1 MARIRT
7 IKPEIWGDEK
17 FGMLATVDQLVY
29 IGLISNADDAG
40 RLVDS
45 VRSIDGLIWPYDES
59 RSARESIANLSRATL
74 IKRGVTASGQKVI
87 QIVGWKDHQKVDR
100 PNFKAALPPISV
112 LHNDLGDFDESL
124 ANQSRQDRESIATHT
139 YDQRPTTSDLR
150 PASETRA
157 RDPAE
162 EIDEFTLKAVRGLYG
177 YGGSEGTD
185 PVLVKAFDGE
195 VDRDRCLDIAVARFA
210 SERKP
215 YNARFFRSILSAV
228 IAEQSTNGVD
238 PHAETWADG

>member
-45 VRSIDGLIWPYDES
+45 VRLIDGLIWPYDES

-112 LHNDLGDFDESL
+112 FHNDLGDFDESL
-124 ANQSRQDRESIATHT
+124 ANQSRQDRESIATHI
-139 YDQRPTTSDLR
+139 YDLRPTTNDLR
-150 PASETRA
+150 PASDA
-157 RDPAE
+157 RDPVFGSL
-162 EIDEFTLKAVRGLYG
+162 DDLVVRSIKGLYG
-177 YGGSEGTD
+177 WEDQEGTD
-185 PVLVKAFDGE
+185 EVVWPKDSTPKA
-195 VDRDRCLDIAVARFA
+195 RQRCVAIAVQRL
-210 SERKP
+210 EGEGKQYQGRL
-215 YNARFFRSILSAV
+215 FRSILSAV

-238 PHAETWADG
+238 PHAETWAE